1 VEQRGFSGMDVASND
16 LFSLA
21 EQKLGWLEN
30 RQRVLARNVAN
41 ADTPNYQP
49 RDEQP
54 FESALSAFTVAPVQT
69 NPMHMSASDAEPGV
83 VTVSSSERA
92 PDGNQVSIESEMT
105 KVADTDS
112 QQLFVTNL
120 YSKYMAMFDTALGKG

>member
-1 VEQRGFSGMDVASND
+1 MDMSSTD
-16 LFSLA
+16 LFGLA

-30 RQRVLARNVAN
+30 RQRVLASNVAN

-54 FESALSAFTVAPVQT
+54 FESALSAFTVTPTQT

-83 VTVSSSERA
+83 VVVSSGNRA
-92 PDGNQVSIESEMT
+92 PDGNQISIEAEMT
-105 KVADTDS
+105 KVADTENQ
-112 QQLFVTNL
+112 QQLVTNL
-120 YSKYMAMFDTALGKG
+120 YSKYMSMFATALGKG